1 MDVTIC
7 LPALYPLRYVVD
19 HLEYRSPSTQSA
31 SLQAIKFF
39 YDFWFIKHRTTFCY
53 SFYFSGH
60 DPAIAIHEMT
70 DFFQYLENGRLVSFA
85 PRALPF
91 KHSSCMTNA
100 SRVRAV
106 IRFIGYLIA
115 TYVSPYY
122 RNETP
127 KELSRYASR
136 LNTRLLICKD
146 EFKTLE
152 RSNQRY
158 YSRVT
163 QGFQSMTG
171 DMVENVYRI
180 VVPSSK
186 HKNNFLNPFPSGF
199 IQFRNYL
206 IMRLMLNYGLRVG
219 ELLLLECVSVKAS
232 IKGDKFSLIISMP
245 RNMTDP
251 RIHAPSLKNEYSH
264 RVLELDKVDYEF
276 LMIYMQKIRKK
287 STTHNFIFASS
298 QNPESPLSYN
308 AVHLIFSEFGI
319 YLLLM
324 AGKVFAF
331 SCNVDGGSSIGA
343 GTTSVYVNLDPVIQP
358 GQNLVVD
365 LSQHISCW
373 NDYGGWYDTDHINLV
388 QGSAFAGSLQSY
400 KGSLYWNNVTYP
412 FPLTTNTNVLD
423 IGDKTPMPLPL
434 KLYITPVGAA
444 GGVVIKAGEV
454 IARIHMYKIAT
465 LGSGNP
471 RNFTWNIISNNNV
484 VMPTGGCT
492 VDSRN
497 VTVDLP
503 DFPGSAEIP
512 LGVYC
517 SSEQKLSFYLS
528 GATTDSS
535 RQVFA
540 NTAPDATKAS
550 GVGVTLMRNGK
561 ILATGENV
569 SLGTVNKSKVPLGLS
584 ATYGQTGNKVS
595 AGTVQSVIGVTFI
608 YE

>member
-1 MDVTIC
+1 MYSLSQIVSSKGRRRWILMDVTIC

-85 PRALPF
+85 PQALPF

-245 RNMTDP
+245 RNMTAP

-308 AVHLIFSEFGI
+308 AVHLIFSEVD
-319 YLLLM
+319 
-324 AGKVFAF
+324 KVFSLNYPECKSAERF
-331 SCNVDGGSSIGA
+331 DA
-343 GTTSVYVNLDPVIQP
+343 LMKFTP
-358 GQNLVVD
+358 
-365 LSQHISCW
+365 HITRHTW
-373 NDYGGWYDTDHINLV
+373 AY
-388 QGSAFAGSLQSY
+388 
-400 KGSLYWNNVTYP
+400 
-412 FPLTTNTNVLD
+412 LT
-423 IGDKTPMPLPL
+423 IK
-434 KLYITPVGAA
+434 KLYHL
-444 GGVVIKAGEV
+444 KNK
-454 IARIHMYKIAT
+454 RFN
-465 LGSGNP
+465 GSGNNLAKNSLSMGWMDEAKEAL
-471 RNFTWNIISNNNV
+471 RLLGGWSIKSQ
-484 VMPTGGCT
+484 MP
-492 VDSRN
+492 
-497 VTVDLP
+497 DLYAKR
-503 DFPGSAEIP
+503 F
-512 LGVYC
+512 L
-517 SSEQKLSFYLS
+517 SEQANAANIQRLLQH
-528 GATTDSS
+528 DSD
-535 RQVFA
+535 F
-540 NTAPDATKAS
+540 DCLIKE
-550 GVGVTLMRNGK
+550 LLNGD
-561 ILATGENV
+561 
-569 SLGTVNKSKVPLGLS
+569 
-584 ATYGQTGNKVS
+584 
-595 AGTVQSVIGVTFI
+595 
-608 YE
+608 

>member
-1 MDVTIC
+1 MLGVSMYSLSQIVSSKGRRRWILMDVTIC

-85 PRALPF
+85 PRTLPF

-308 AVHLIFSEFGI
+308 AVHLIFSEVD
-319 YLLLM
+319 
-324 AGKVFAF
+324 KVF
-331 SCNVDGGSSIGA
+331 
-343 GTTSVYVNLDPVIQP
+343 
-358 GQNLVVD
+358 
-365 LSQHISCW
+365 
-373 NDYGGWYDTDHINLV
+373 
-388 QGSAFAGSLQSY
+388 
-400 KGSLYWNNVTYP
+400 
-412 FPLTTNTNVLD
+412 
-423 IGDKTPMPLPL
+423 
-434 KLYITPVGAA
+434 
-444 GGVVIKAGEV
+444 
-454 IARIHMYKIAT
+454 
-465 LGSGNP
+465 
-471 RNFTWNIISNNNV
+471 
-484 VMPTGGCT
+484 
-492 VDSRN
+492 
-497 VTVDLP
+497 
-503 DFPGSAEIP
+503 
-512 LGVYC
+512 
-517 SSEQKLSFYLS
+517 
-528 GATTDSS
+528 
-535 RQVFA
+535 
-540 NTAPDATKAS
+540 
-550 GVGVTLMRNGK
+550 
-561 ILATGENV
+561 
-569 SLGTVNKSKVPLGLS
+569 
-584 ATYGQTGNKVS
+584 
-595 AGTVQSVIGVTFI
+595 
-608 YE
+608 